1 MGTDR
6 RKPTVNANGKFYGSA
21 EFSTDY
27 VPILDPARNAASE
40 VFHPVRDPKTPSH
53 RDDPLA
59 PSPYWGDKPIWDAQT
74 SNHNPMMDEKGR
86 PWFTARVRP
95 RENPDFCKK
104 GSNHP
109 SAKAFPIDSSNRHL
123 SMYDPA
129 SGKFT
134 LISTCFPTHHLIF
147 AEDANNTLWTSS
159 GGSANGVVG
168 WLDRPMFDNTGDEVR
183 SQGWTPFIID
193 TNGNGKRDEYVEPNQ
208 PMDPAKDKRVQLGFY
223 SVAVNPVDSTVWG
236 TSLSSFPGYAARLA
250 PGADPTHTALT
261 EIYEPP
267 LPGYGPRGG
276 DIDRNG
282 VFWSSLSSG
291 HPAAF
296 DRRKCKGPL
305 NGPKAAT
312 GRHCPEG
319 WTYPIPGPNFRDI
332 TETGSA
338 ESSYYSISISIVN
351 KFSAIT
357 IWYNAIIMYLMKWN
371 WYYTWIDQY
380 DTFGLGKNVPI
391 VTGNLSDAL
400 FALVNGKWITLRVP
414 FPNGFYTKWVDGRID
429 NPNTGW
435 KGKSM
440 WATYSTRTMF
450 HLEGGTENK
459 PKVVRFQL
467 RPDPLAK

>member
-1 MGTDR
+1 
-6 RKPTVNANGKFYGSA
+6 
-21 EFSTDY
+21 
-27 VPILDPARNAASE
+27 
-40 VFHPVRDPKTPSH
+40 
-53 RDDPLA
+53 
-59 PSPYWGDKPIWDAQT
+59 
-74 SNHNPMMDEKGR
+74 MMDEKGR

-208 PMDPAKDKRVQLGFY
+208 PVDPAKDKRVHVGFY

-236 TSLSSFPGYAARLA
+236 TSLSPFPGYAVRLA

-338 ESSYYSISISIVN
+338 ESSYYSIYISIV
-351 KFSAIT
+351 KQFSVIT
-357 IWYNAIIMYLMKWN
+357 MLVERHNYVSNEMEFVLHLDRSVRHLWVGQERTYCHRQSQRCAVRAGERQMDHPARAVSERLLYQVGGWPNRQSEHRLERK
-371 WYYTWIDQY
+371 IDV
-380 DTFGLGKNVPI
+380 DHVLDAHHVPPRRRH
-391 VTGNLSDAL
+391 G
-400 FALVNGKWITLRVP
+400 
-414 FPNGFYTKWVDGRID
+414 
-429 NPNTGW
+429 
-435 KGKSM
+435 
-440 WATYSTRTMF
+440 
-450 HLEGGTENK
+450 E
-459 PKVVRFQL
+459 
-467 RPDPLAK
+467 